1 MKNKKKQKR
10 FLKKQ
15 KNNQNILNK
24 MTKISASD
32 VGKLRRQTGSGM
44 MDCKKALIEAGGD
57 FEQAV
62 DILRKKGQKVAAK
75 RADRQ
80 ATEGVVIAKNNTDNS
95 KAILISLNCETDFV
109 AKNEDFIKIAHS
121 ILDKAVSENL
131 VSSEDL
137 NSMLLDEGMT
147 VAEKVLEQ
155 TGVIG
160 EKIEIS
166 AQVIEDTQVSSYVHA
181 GNRLATIVGFNQTL
195 DHQVARDIAMQ
206 VAAMSPIAVDKDNV
220 DQETVNREL
229 EIAKDLARQ
238 EGKPEQM
245 LDKIAQGRLNKF
257 FKENTLLNQAFIK
270 DGKKS
275 VAQYLQEHAKDLSVT
290 CFKRVGLSS

>member
-1 MKNKKKQKR
+1 
-10 FLKKQ
+10 
-15 KNNQNILNK
+15 

-44 MDCKKALIEAGGD
+44 MDCKKALIEANGD

-80 ATEGVVIAKNNTDNS
+80 ATEGVVIAKNNTDNN

-109 AKNEDFIKIAHS
+109 AKNEDFIKIAHN

-131 VSSEDL
+131 ASSEDL
-137 NSMLLDEGMT
+137 SSMLLDEGMT

-166 AQVIEDTQVSSYVHA
+166 AQVVEDTQVSSYVHA

>member
-1 MKNKKKQKR
+1 
-10 FLKKQ
+10 
-15 KNNQNILNK
+15 

-44 MDCKKALIEAGGD
+44 MDCKKALIEANGD

-80 ATEGVVIAKNNTDNS
+80 ATEGVVIAKNNTDNN

-131 VSSEDL
+131 ASSEDL
-137 NSMLLDEGMT
+137 SSMILDEGMT

-166 AQVIEDTQVSSYVHA
+166 AQVVEDTQVSSYVHA

-290 CFKRVGLSS
+290 CFKRVGLSN

>member
-1 MKNKKKQKR
+1 
-10 FLKKQ
+10 
-15 KNNQNILNK
+15 

-44 MDCKKALIEAGGD
+44 MDCKKALIEASGD

-80 ATEGVVIAKNNTDNS
+80 ATEGVVIAKNNTDNN

-109 AKNEDFIKIAHS
+109 AKNEDFIKIAYS

-131 VSSEDL
+131 ASSEDL
-137 NSMLLDEGMT
+137 SSMLLDEGMT

-166 AQVIEDTQVSSYVHA
+166 AQVVEDTQVSSYVHA

>member
-1 MKNKKKQKR
+1 
-10 FLKKQ
+10 
-15 KNNQNILNK
+15 

-44 MDCKKALIEAGGD
+44 MDCKKALIEANGD
-57 FEQAV
+57 FDQAV

-80 ATEGVVIAKNNTDNS
+80 ATEGVVIAKNNNKNN

-109 AKNEDFIKIAHS
+109 AKNEDFIKIAHN

-131 VSSEDL
+131 ASGEDL
-137 NSMLLDEGMT
+137 NNMLLDEGMT

-160 EKIEIS
+160 EKIEVS
-166 AQVIEDTQVSSYVHA
+166 AQVIEDVQVSSYVHA
-181 GNRLATIVGFNQTL
+181 GNRLATLVGFNKSV

-206 VAAMSPIAVDKDNV
+206 VAAMSPIAVDKNNV
-220 DQETVNREL
+220 DQETIDREL

-245 LDKIAQGRLNKF
+245 LEKIAQGRLNKF

-275 VAQYLQEHAKDLSVT
+275 VAQYLQEHSDDLSVT
-290 CFKRVGLSS
+290 CFKRVGLSN

>member
-1 MKNKKKQKR
+1 
-10 FLKKQ
+10 
-15 KNNQNILNK
+15 

-44 MDCKKALIEAGGD
+44 MDCKKALIEANGD

-80 ATEGVVIAKNNTDNS
+80 ATEGVVIAKNNTDNN

-131 VSSEDL
+131 ASSEDL
-137 NSMLLDEGMT
+137 SSMLLDEGMT

-166 AQVIEDTQVSSYVHA
+166 AQVVEDTQVSSYVHA
-181 GNRLATIVGFNQTL
+181 GNRLATLVGFNQTL
-195 DHQVARDIAMQ
+195 DQQVARDIAMQ

>member
-1 MKNKKKQKR
+1 
-10 FLKKQ
+10 
-15 KNNQNILNK
+15 

-44 MDCKKALIEAGGD
+44 MDCKKALIEASGD

-80 ATEGVVIAKNNTDNS
+80 ATEGVVIAKNNTDNN

-109 AKNEDFIKIAHS
+109 AKNEDFIKIAHI

-131 VSSEDL
+131 ASSEDL
-137 NSMLLDEGMT
+137 SSMLLDEGMT

-155 TGVIG
+155 TGIIG

-166 AQVIEDTQVSSYVHA
+166 AQVVEDTQVSSYVHA

-206 VAAMSPIAVDKDNV
+206 VAAMSPIAIDKDNV

-245 LDKIAQGRLNKF
+245 LDKIAEGRLNKF

>member
-1 MKNKKKQKR
+1 
-10 FLKKQ
+10 
-15 KNNQNILNK
+15 

-44 MDCKKALIEAGGD
+44 MDCKKALIEANGD

-80 ATEGVVIAKNNTDNS
+80 ATEGVVIAKNNTDNN

-131 VSSEDL
+131 ASSEDL
-137 NSMLLDEGMT
+137 SSMLLDEGMT

-166 AQVIEDTQVSSYVHA
+166 AQVVEDTQVSSYVHA
-181 GNRLATIVGFNQTL
+181 GNRLATIVGFNQNL

-206 VAAMSPIAVDKDNV
+206 VAAMSPIAVDKNNV

>member
-1 MKNKKKQKR
+1 
-10 FLKKQ
+10 
-15 KNNQNILNK
+15 

-44 MDCKKALIEAGGD
+44 MDCKKALIEANGD

-80 ATEGVVIAKNNTDNS
+80 ATEGVVIAKNNTDNN

-131 VSSEDL
+131 ASSEDL
-137 NSMLLDEGMT
+137 SSMLLDEGMT

-166 AQVIEDTQVSSYVHA
+166 AQVVEDTQVSSYVHA

-195 DHQVARDIAMQ
+195 DQQVARDIAMQ

>member
-1 MKNKKKQKR
+1 
-10 FLKKQ
+10 
-15 KNNQNILNK
+15 

-44 MDCKKALIEAGGD
+44 MDCKKALIEASGD

-80 ATEGVVIAKNNTDNS
+80 ATEGVVIAKNNTDNN

-131 VSSEDL
+131 ASSEDL
-137 NSMLLDEGMT
+137 SSMVLDEGMT

-166 AQVIEDTQVSSYVHA
+166 AQVVVDTQVSSYVHA